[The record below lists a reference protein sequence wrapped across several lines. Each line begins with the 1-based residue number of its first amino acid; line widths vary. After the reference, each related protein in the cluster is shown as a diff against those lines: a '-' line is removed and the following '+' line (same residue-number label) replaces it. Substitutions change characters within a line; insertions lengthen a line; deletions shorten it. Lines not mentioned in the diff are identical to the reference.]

1 MKTSL
6 QNLKVYKPNE
16 IKTDLILDANE
27 NPQDITKAVFEDV
40 LNQIQSIDFNR
51 YPDTDSTQLR
61 EAYATYAGVKAEN
74 VVCGNGSDEI
84 IRLIHESYVDK
95 GDCVLVHNPTFSM
108 YDITNTITGGVTV
121 KVESVDFVVNVD
133 DIIEKAKEV
142 NPKVIFI
149 CNPNNPTGYVFTK
162 EDIVKVIDNTDAMV
176 IVDEAYI
183 EFGGQSV
190 IDLINE
196 KENLIVCRTMS
207 KAFGLAGIRCGFGIS
222 NVKNIETLNKV
233 KPPYN
238 LNAVTQ
244 KIATIALNN
253 SDIMKKS
260 VKQLIEN
267 RTALME
273 GLKDIPYIETLET
286 GANFVFA
293 KCDVKNLREQIEY
306 KASIRYFGSDYI
318 RISVGTKEENERLLE
333 ILKQVEV

>member
-27 NPQDITKAVFEDV
+27 NPQDITKAVFEEV

-51 YPDTDSTQLR
+51 YPDTDSTELR
-61 EAYATYAGVKAEN
+61 EAYACYAGVKAEN

-253 SDIMKKS
+253 NEVMKKS
-260 VKQLIEN
+260 VKELIEN
-267 RTALME
+267 RTALIE
-273 GLKDIPYIETLET
+273 GLKEIPYLKAFST

-293 KCDVKNLREQIEY
+293 KCDVASLREQIEY

-318 RISVGTKEENERLLE
+318 RISVGTKEENQRLLE